1 MRAVPVKEY
10 KAEKMFYTMGE
21 ITEMFDVKASLV
33 RFWCQRFDILK
44 PQKNKKGNRLFTP
57 EDVRNLETIYHL
69 VRERGMTLAGV
80 DKYLKTNRSE
90 AERDS
95 ELMHR
100 LQTVRDL
107 LIEIR
112 EELKEGADDETEIL
126 IEEEIIESEPVEI
139 VVEEEIVEEVVLP
152 GEIEEEEEEED
163 LFDAELSE
171 PFTAQSLFE
180 EEGPTESEEDSE
192 PTPFDAQQSLF

>member
-57 EDVRNLETIYHL
+57 ADVRNLETIYHL

-80 DKYLKTNRSE
+80 DKYLKTNRE
-90 AERDS
+90 DAERDS
-95 ELMHR
+95 ELMRR
-100 LQTVRDL
+100 LQTVRSL

-112 EELKEGADDETEIL
+112 EELKDT
-126 IEEEIIESEPVEI
+126 EEIPEI
-139 VVEEEIVEEVVLP
+139 GVAEEIVEEIVLPTEIEEEVVLP
-152 GEIEEEEEEED
+152 GEIEED
-163 LFDAELSE
+163 FPDAELSE

-180 EEGPTESEEDSE
+180 DDQSAEPQEDNTAS
-192 PTPFDAQQSLF
+192 PFDAQQSLF